1 MCVCVNKTLQ
11 NTIWETDLDGTVPI
25 LLLHEGLGLI
35 KSASSSTDL
44 NCCSR
49 KKSELIIFIGIP

>member
-1 MCVCVNKTLQ
+1 MYVNKTLQ
-11 NTIWETDLDGTVPI
+11 NTIWETDLDGTV
-25 LLLHEGLGLI
+25 HEGLGLI